1 MSNSAAVRALRTMD
15 MIPYILEHPGISINQ
30 LSTIFN
36 VSKKEIEKD
45 LQLAFMCGLPGYTP
59 YELIDL
65 TYEEGVVSIIDPQVL
80 NKPRNFSSNERVV
93 IVLGL
98 EILREL
104 NLSNSENL
112 KKIENLKAKFLNTNR
127 ENSIVV
133 INQNL
138 SFPFFNIINQAIYE
152 TRFLIFNYQSISK
165 DILSN
170 RKVLPHNLFLQNG
183 NLYLSGYDFEAQS
196 DRLFKADQILSC
208 EIGDQADLKKL
219 NLAKQ
224 EEIVELIISEDNSS
238 FIERNSSIVLDQ
250 VIVGG
255 QMHIKIRASN
265 FDWLK
270 RAILSNAPSIKVIS
284 PKSLASDVE
293 QMASDLIAAYSV
305 QI

>member
-30 LSTIFN
+30 LSTTFN

-65 TYEEGVVSIIDPQVL
+65 TYEEGVVTIIDPQVL
-80 NKPRNFSSNERVV
+80 SKPRNFSSNERVV

>member
-1 MSNSAAVRALRTMD
+1 MSDSAAVRALRTMD

-30 LSTIFN
+30 LSTTFN

-183 NLYLSGYDFEAQS
+183 NLYLSGYDFKAQS

-293 QMASDLIAAYSV
+293 QMALDLIAAYSV